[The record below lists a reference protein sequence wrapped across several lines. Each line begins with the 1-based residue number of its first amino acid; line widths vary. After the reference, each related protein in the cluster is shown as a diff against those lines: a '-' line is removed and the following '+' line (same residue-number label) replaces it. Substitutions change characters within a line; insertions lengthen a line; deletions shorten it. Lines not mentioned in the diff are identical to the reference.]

1 MRVAFDRFTFDSERR
16 ELLEESQPIHLG
28 PKAYQ
33 LLELLIGSSPRALS
47 KKELY
52 ERIWPGT
59 FVNESNLPGLVNE
72 LRAALGD
79 RARKKRFIRTVHG
92 FGYAFCCP
100 VTTDEVR
107 SPAAFVSFRGR
118 DFPLH
123 DGTNSLGRDPSTD
136 VQIDDSTVSRR
147 HAVIAIRDDNVIIED
162 LDSKNGTFVNG
173 AKVTGSAPLAD
184 RDTIVLGDVS
194 LVFRRSR
201 IPSSTVTVS
210 KPRDGVRS

>member
-1 MRVAFDRFTFDSERR
+1 MRFTFDTFTFDSERR
-16 ELLEESQPIHLG
+16 ELLEGAQPIHLG
-28 PKAYQ
+28 PKAFQ
-33 LLELLIGSSPRALS
+33 LLELLIGASPRALS

-72 LRAALGD
+72 LRSALGD
-79 RARKKRFIRTVHG
+79 RARKRRFIRTVHG

-100 VTTDEVR
+100 VKTDDGR
-107 SPAAFVSFRGR
+107 SPAAFVAFRGR

-123 DGTNSLGRDPSTD
+123 DGTNVLGRDPSAD
-136 VQIDDSTVSRR
+136 AQIDDSTVSRR
-147 HAVIAIRDDNVIIED
+147 HALIAIREDGVIIED
-162 LDSKNGTFVNG
+162 LDSKNGTFIN
-173 AKVTGSAPLAD
+173 ATKVTGSAPLAD

-201 IPSSTVTVS
+201 TPSSTVTVNRP
-210 KPRDGVRS
+210 PRR